1 MSSLYLDR
9 KNLGVKLDGQAL
21 ALYEDGVKKGT
32 VPLHLLERVVLRGNV
47 QLESRVLGALSERN
61 IGLLVLSGR
70 NTEATAMLAARSHSD
85 ALRRLGQYH
94 TSLNEDL
101 RTPLARWLVL
111 VKVRA
116 QQQLLSDALSARADL
131 RHPLTAALKTLNGIS
146 AQLRE
151 DSVAISLA
159 SLLGF
164 EGAAAAAY
172 FGAYTHL
179 FADSLNFSGRKKRP
193 PPDPVNACL
202 SLGYTLLHYDAVRAC
217 HTVGLDPMLG
227 FYHDVSFKRESLACD
242 LMEPLRPLMDRW
254 VWQLFRE
261 RQLRP
266 EHFSDDN
273 GRCQMNKAG
282 RQCFYGFYESQ
293 AGSARRLLRRYGY
306 ALGKRHQG
314 HLNRDVG
321 VAPTGTLS

>member
-1 MSSLYLDR
+1 MSSLSLDR
-9 KNLGVKLDGQAL
+9 KNLGVKLDGQTL

-85 ALRRLGQYH
+85 TMRRLIQYQ
-94 TSLNEDL
+94 TSLCDDL
-101 RTPLARWLVL
+101 RKPLARWLVL
-111 VKVRA
+111 VKVRD
-116 QQQLLSDALSARADL
+116 QQRFLTDALAARADL
-131 RHPLTAALKTLNGIS
+131 RYPLMSTLKTLNGILS
-146 AQLRE
+146 QLRE
-151 DSVAISLA
+151 ETFDISLA
-159 SLLGF
+159 SLRGL

-172 FGAYTHL
+172 FGSYVHL

-227 FYHDVSFKRESLACD
+227 FYHDLSFGRESLACD

-254 VWQLFRE
+254 VWQMFRE
-261 RQLRP
+261 RQLRA
-266 EHFSDDN
+266 EHFSDDK

-306 ALGKRHQG
+306 ALAKRDQAGLVFHG
-314 HLNRDVG
+314 L
-321 VAPTGTLS
+321 

>member
-9 KNLGVKLDGQAL
+9 KNLAIKLDGQAL
-21 ALYEDGVKKGT
+21 ALYEEGEKKGT
-32 VPLHLLERVVLRGNV
+32 VPLHLLDRVVLRGNV

-70 NTEATAMLAARSHSD
+70 NTEATAMLAGRSHNETS
-85 ALRRLGQYH
+85 RRLGQYS
-94 TSLNEDL
+94 TSINEEL
-101 RTPLARWLVL
+101 RTPLSRWLVL

-116 QQQLLSDALSARADL
+116 QQNLLREALAARPDCRYPITSAL
-131 RHPLTAALKTLNGIS
+131 QTINGIIG
-146 AQLRE
+146 QLRE
-151 DSVAISLA
+151 DSFAISLA
-159 SLLGF
+159 SLRGF

-172 FGAYTHL
+172 FGAYVHL

-217 HTVGLDPMLG
+217 HTVGLDTMLG
-227 FYHDVSFKRESLACD
+227 FYHDVSFGRESLACD

-293 AGSARRLLRRYGY
+293 AGPARRLLRRYGY
-306 ALGKRHQG
+306 ALSKRYLAG
-314 HLNRDVG
+314 SDLVG
-321 VAPTGTLS
+321 

>member
-9 KNLGVKLDGQAL
+9 KNLGIKLDGQAL
-21 ALYEDGVKKGT
+21 ALYEEGVKKGT

-70 NTEATAMLAARSHSD
+70 NTEATAMLAAKSHGDS
-85 ALRRLGQYH
+85 ARRLGQYKV
-94 TSLNEDL
+94 SLNEDL

-116 QQQLLSDALSARADL
+116 QQRLLREALAARADL
-131 RHPLTAALKTLNGIS
+131 RYPLTSALQTVSGIIG
-146 AQLRE
+146 QLRE
-151 DSVAISLA
+151 DTLVIPLA
-159 SLLGF
+159 SLRGY
-164 EGAAAAAY
+164 EGAAAAGY
-172 FGAYTHL
+172 FSGYTQL
-179 FADSLNFSGRKKRP
+179 FADSLNFTGRKKRP
-193 PPDPVNACL
+193 PPDPVNVCL

-217 HTVGLDPMLG
+217 HTVGLDAMLG
-227 FYHDVSFKRESLACD
+227 FYHDVSFGRESLACD

-273 GRCQMNKAG
+273 GRCQMNKSG
-282 RQCFYGFYESQ
+282 RQLLYGFYEAQ
-293 AGSARRLLRRYGY
+293 VGPARRLLRRYGY
-306 ALGKRHQG
+306 ALAKRYQSY
-314 HLNRDVG
+314 NC
-321 VAPTGTLS
+321 

>member
-9 KNLGVKLDGQAL
+9 KNLGIKLDGQAL
-21 ALYEDGVKKGT
+21 ALYEDGARKGS
-32 VPLHLLERVVLRGNV
+32 VPLHLLDRVVLRGNV

-70 NTEATAMLAARSHSD
+70 NTEATAMLAGRSHSD
-85 ALRRLGQYH
+85 GARRLGQYRV
-94 TSLNEDL
+94 SLDSDL

-116 QQQLLSDALSARADL
+116 QLRLLKRAMAERPDL
-131 RHPLTAALKTLNGIS
+131 RYPLTGAVRSLSNIVG
-146 AQLRE
+146 QLRE
-151 DSVAISLA
+151 DQFAMSLD
-159 SLLGF
+159 SLRGY

-172 FGAYTHL
+172 FAGFSQL
-179 FADSLNFSGRKKRP
+179 FAPTLNFTGRKKRP

-217 HTVGLDPMLG
+217 HIVGLDSMLG
-227 FYHDVSFKRESLACD
+227 FFHDVSFGRESLACD
-242 LMEPLRPLMDRW
+242 LMEPLRPLMDGW

-261 RQLRP
+261 RELRP

-273 GRCQMNKAG
+273 GRCLMNKTG
-282 RQCFYGFYESQ
+282 RQRFYAFYESRV
-293 AGSARRLLRRYGY
+293 AGARRLLRRYGH
-306 ALGKRHQG
+306 ALSKRYQ
-314 HLNRDVG
+314 L
-321 VAPTGTLS
+321 AYEAS

>member
-21 ALYEDGVKKGT
+21 ALYEDGTRKGS
-32 VPLHLLERVVLRGNV
+32 VPLHLLDRVVLRGNV
-47 QLESRVLGALSERN
+47 QLESRVLAALSERN
-61 IGLLVLSGR
+61 IGLLMLSGR
-70 NTEATAMLAARSHSD
+70 NTEATAMLAAKSHSD
-85 ALRRLGQYH
+85 SSRRLGQYKV
-94 TSLNEDL
+94 SMDDGL

-116 QQQLLSDALSARADL
+116 QQRLLKEALAGRADL
-131 RHPLTAALKTLNGIS
+131 RHPLSTANETLCGIIG
-146 AQLRE
+146 QLRE
-151 DSVAISLA
+151 DQFSMSLP
-159 SLLGF
+159 SLRGF

-172 FGAYTHL
+172 FGGFTRL
-179 FADSLNFSGRKKRP
+179 FAPSLNFNGRKKRP

-217 HTVGLDPMLG
+217 HIIGLDSMLG
-227 FYHDVSFKRESLACD
+227 VYHDISFGRESLACD
-242 LMEPLRPLMDRW
+242 LMEPLRPLMDSW

-261 RQLRP
+261 RQLRA

-282 RQCFYGFYESQ
+282 RQCFYAFYESH
-293 AGSARRLLRRYGY
+293 AGSARRLLRRYGH
-306 ALGKRHQG
+306 ALAKRYQ
-314 HLNRDVG
+314 LAFEAD
-321 VAPTGTLS
+321 